1 MTLSSVLRL
10 QRQILILLKLHTHFL
25 RKMYLLYLLY
35 LVYFVFFVP
44 WISHPRVF
52 QPKGFPEKRKQDG
65 DNTKQEIETK
75 EQEKVGKA
83 MWLYVLCPCCWVVLH
98 RLSAPLL
105 AVSEGENTHAHTYSH
120 TQTVSAR
127 HAIISNNL
135 LPSTEHCCVSA
146 V

>member
-1 MTLSSVLRL
+1 MTLSCVLRF
-10 QRQILILLKLHTHFL
+10 QRQIPILLTLHVLIYSENVPTASSLFWFL
-25 RKMYLLYLLY
+25 
-35 LVYFVFFVP
+35 FVL
-44 WISHPRVF
+44 WTSHPRVF